1 MRRPLNDAEKA
12 RALDR
17 IRHEQP
23 PALVAQAFG
32 MSLKTLRKQ
41 VGEDALQEALQHA
54 RVMRAVVDN
63 STGSGGWQGRK
74 TFNLESEDSTRTW
87 EP

>member
-1 MRRPLNDAEKA
+1 MRRPLTDAEKA

-17 IRHEQP
+17 IRNEQP

-32 MSLKTLRKQ
+32 CSLKTLRKQ
-41 VGEDALQEALQHA
+41 VGEDALREAMEHA
-54 RVMRAVVDN
+54 RAMRAVVNN

-74 TFNLESEDSTRTW
+74 TFNLQTEDSTRTW
-87 EP
+87 E